1 MVRDG
6 AEHCTTPSYSGS
18 VSSSTALSIVATG
31 AAAFGGAAE
40 PDVSTAQHECV
51 LAAERVAA
59 MMAQR
64 TVCAVSGLQHGA
76 MPAGGKI

>member
-31 AAAFGGAAE
+31 AAAVGLGAAE
-40 PDVSTAQHECV
+40 PDVSTAPH
-51 LAAERVAA
+51 ERVLG
-59 MMAQR
+59 
-64 TVCAVSGLQHGA
+64 C
-76 MPAGGKI
+76 